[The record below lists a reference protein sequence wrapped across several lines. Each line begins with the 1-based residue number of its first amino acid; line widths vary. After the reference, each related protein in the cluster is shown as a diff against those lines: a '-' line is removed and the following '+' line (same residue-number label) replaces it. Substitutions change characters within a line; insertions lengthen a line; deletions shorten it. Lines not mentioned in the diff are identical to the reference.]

1 MSARLRDACVSDWV
15 KGLRGRSATQ
25 RSINT
30 ALLLN
35 EVSEKRR
42 EI

>member
-1 MSARLRDACVSDWV
+1 MLIFAL
-15 KGLRGRSATQ
+15 L
-25 RSINT
+25 NT

-42 EI
+42 EIWNEVSEKFA